1 MADRDPDHSTFGSA
15 RCPGVSTNDLL
26 NGDTRD
32 VPKFVKDSDPWEF
45 LGSDPIDVARYTS
58 QDFFEQ
64 EKKKMW
70 PKVWQFAARQE
81 ELPEPGDTV
90 VYENVGRSWL
100 LVRQDDGSVRAFANV
115 CLHRGRKL
123 RTESGSALEFECP
136 FHGFTWAIDG
146 SLARVPCQWDFEHLK
161 EKDMSLPEA
170 HVAEWQG
177 FIFINESEDPMPL
190 EQFLSPLDQHFK
202 RWNLDQCFTGLW
214 VGKVIHANWKVVSEA
229 FMEAWHSIV
238 THPQI
243 LPFTAD
249 ANSRYNIYSDHV
261 NLTLTPFGVLSPHL
275 EDSGHDE
282 QFIVDSFA
290 SGSGRTS
297 TSNEGMQIPEGH
309 TARTYI
315 AELNRQQFMN
325 AMGYDGEPIS
335 DSEMVDAYTYNV
347 FPNFSPWGGFAPNVV
362 YRWRPWPDQKST
374 LMEVRLLMRKPKDGP
389 MPEGAEM
396 RFLGEDEPWDTV
408 KEWGQLGHVF
418 DQDMMNLPYVQ
429 EGLEASMNG
438 IVELGNYQESRIR
451 HFHQTM
457 DKYLAADD

>member
-1 MADRDPDHSTFGSA
+1 MADRDPDQSKFGEA

-26 NGDTRD
+26 ETDTRS
-32 VPKFVKDSDPWEF
+32 VPEFIKEDPWEF
-45 LGSDPIDVARYTS
+45 LGSESIDASRYTS
-58 QDFFEQ
+58 AEFFEQ
-64 EKKKMW
+64 EKTKMW
-70 PKVWQFAARQE
+70 SKVWQFAARQE

-123 RTESGSALEFECP
+123 RTESGPAKEFECP
-136 FHGFTWAIDG
+136 FHGFTWNTNG
-146 SLARVPCQWDFEHLK
+146 SLKRVPCQWDFEHLQ

-170 HVAEWQG
+170 KVALWQG
-177 FIFINESEDPMPL
+177 FIFITEHENPMPI
-190 EQFLSPLDQHFK
+190 EQYLSPLDKHFT
-202 RWNLDQCFTGLW
+202 RWNLDECYTALW

-229 FMEAWHSIV
+229 FMEAWHSII

-249 ANSRYNIYSDHV
+249 ANSRYNIYGEHV

-275 EDSGHDE
+275 YESGHDE

-290 SGSGRTS
+290 QGSGRTAQ
-297 TSNEGMQIPEGH
+297 SNEGMAIPEGH

-315 AELNRQQFMN
+315 AELNRQQFVEDL
-325 AMGYDGEPIS
+325 GYDGSELS
-335 DSEMVDAYTYNV
+335 DSEMVDAFTYNV

-362 YRWRPWPDQKST
+362 YRWRPWPDQRST
-374 LMEVRLLMRKPKDGP
+374 LMEVRLLGRKPKEGP
-389 MPEGAEM
+389 MPQSAEM
-396 RFLGEDEPWDTV
+396 RFLTEDEPWDTV
-408 KEWGQLGHVF
+408 QEWGQLGHVF

-438 IVELGNYQESRIR
+438 KVELGNYQESRIR

-457 DKYLAADD
+457 DKYINAK